1 MALDPVP
8 ILVRLHVFGAGLDRR
23 LEHLIGSCLAHVEF
37 DRAELIEH
45 EGDGAG
51 LAEITAEFGEDRTY
65 LARRAIAIV
74 GQGLDDEADAACAE
88 SLVANL
94 LVIRA
99 ASLLALLDRAL
110 DIVLWHVLGARRLD
124 RASEPR
130 IHGGV
135 PQGHLRRGGGFPGGP
150 GGELGAL
157 CVLGALAGFDAFVL
171 SMAAL

>member
-130 IHGGV
+130 IHGGGRE
-135 PQGHLRRGGGFPGGP
+135 GHRRRRGGFA
-150 GGELGAL
+150 GAL
-157 CVLGALAGFDAFVL
+157 WEEDWGAPFVGRL
-171 SMAAL
+171 SGQKVF